1 MPKLSLLVR
10 VSFCFLFLF
19 LPLENMDEWFYD
31 RYFSI
36 RGPQL
41 SQTSLVLIHV
51 DDAKV
56 PASSQKV
63 NWPLP
68 LEPQPDPI
76 QMYPVWHQ
84 HFYAS
89 LIAAIKKSGPSAIAF
104 TSYFSATTG
113 DEAERFP
120 RIRSRSLGRLST
132 KISRTCLRP
141 LGSRREKT
149 TVL

>member
-41 SQTSLVLIHV
+41 SSTSLVLVHV

-56 PASSQKV
+56 PASNPKV

-68 LEPQPDPI
+68 LEPQPDPV

-84 HFYAS
+84 QFYAALVAS
-89 LIAAIKKSGPSAIAF
+89 IRKQSPSALVF
-104 TSYFSATTG
+104 SSYFGSTTG
-113 DEAERFP
+113 DETLRLPPDPLEVFG
-120 RIRSRSLGRLST
+120 SLINEDQQNVPPPQWL
-132 KISRTCLRP
+132 
-141 LGSRREKT
+141 T
-149 TVL
+149 TGEN

>member
-41 SQTSLVLIHV
+41 SSTSLVLVHV

-56 PASSQKV
+56 PASNPKV

-68 LEPQPDPI
+68 WSPSPIPFKCTPSGTSNFTLPLSQP
-76 QMYPVWHQ
+76 
-84 HFYAS
+84 
-89 LIAAIKKSGPSAIAF
+89 
-104 TSYFSATTG
+104 
-113 DEAERFP
+113 
-120 RIRSRSLGRLST
+120 
-132 KISRTCLRP
+132 
-141 LGSRREKT
+141 
-149 TVL
+149 